1 MFEAQFAQ
9 LEKAIPGLRAVS
21 VVGDDG
27 IVVEGHVKDDLPHDV
42 LSAEMNGILRNL
54 ERLRSELGLGS
65 LRELVLRMATQNILL
80 FTLTQGLFILL
91 VTEPTEATGRAR
103 YEVQR
108 IAHGFVE
115 ILG

>member
-42 LSAEMNGILRNL
+42 LSAEMNGVLRNM
-54 ERLRSELGLGS
+54 ERLRSELDLGPV
-65 LRELVLRMATQNILL
+65 RELILRMESQNILL

-91 VTEPTEATGRAR
+91 VTEPSEATGRAR

-115 ILG
+115 VLG